1 MYLERVKLITS
12 YLDLFR
18 HHPHSIEPVAPQ
30 HHLLPDLRHP
40 RHRHSIKSP
49 IHLKLII
56 RRLQD
61 AINGNITIFEFK

>member
-1 MYLERVKLITS
+1 MVYLERVKLITS

-40 RHRHSIKSP
+40 RHRHLIKSP
-49 IHLKLII
+49 IHLKLMIS
-56 RRLQD
+56 RL
-61 AINGNITIFEFK
+61 